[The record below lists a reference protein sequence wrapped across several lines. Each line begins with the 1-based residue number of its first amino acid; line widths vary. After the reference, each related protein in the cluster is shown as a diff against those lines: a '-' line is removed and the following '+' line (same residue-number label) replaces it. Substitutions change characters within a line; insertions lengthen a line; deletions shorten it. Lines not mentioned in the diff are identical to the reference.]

1 MKPPPYNSVKTRTTN
16 ELIKKLNFM
25 NFTTI
30 YIKVLQRILISLDG
44 TDISERGSLM
54 WEEARVL
61 GENPVIICMIKFSE
75 RSRVRY
81 VLLNILIV

>member
-1 MKPPPYNSVKTRTTN
+1 MKPPPYNSVKTSTTN
-16 ELIKKLNFM
+16 ELIKKLNFI

-30 YIKVLQRILISLDG
+30 SFILNG